1 MSEKEKQWKGDFVV
15 KSSNILMTIRIVIL
29 MTTFYQVKLGFCI
42 CFFNCQFCKCGQL
55 SHNYTKHDIGNPGF
69 SCTAIV
75 IPLFSWTT
83 SAVYI
88 FKVRLSIVHLKNLRV
103 HIFIQI
109 HILTPQESC
118 WREISK
124 FVNWF
129 HGRNSISPWD
139 F

>member
-29 MTTFYQVKLGFCI
+29 MTTFYQIKLGFCI

-55 SHNYTKHDIGNPGF
+55 SHNYTKHDIGDPGF

-109 HILTPQESC
+109 HILIPQESC

-124 FVNWF
+124 FVNPIPTV
-129 HGRNSISPWD
+129 GG
-139 F
+139 